1 MRRTYHMK
9 KILALVLAL
18 AMCLTAFSV
27 TAEGTKV
34 KIGFIF
40 LHDEN
45 STYDLNFINGAK
57 EACEKLGV
65 EYVLKTNIGESED
78 CYNTAADLADD
89 GCNIVFADS
98 FGHEDYM
105 IQAAKEYPNVQ
116 FCHATGTKA
125 HTEDL
130 ANFHNAFASIYEGR
144 FLGGIAAGLKLN
156 QLIEEG
162 KITADQAK
170 LGYIGAYTYAE
181 VISGYTSFFLGAR
194 SVCPTATME
203 VTFTGSWYDPT
214 LEQEGAIKLIN
225 DNCVV
230 ISEHADSMGAPTEF
244 QKNGIPF
251 VFYNGSAAEACP
263 DTYIVASRI
272 NWEPYFEFI
281 INAVTNGEEIPAD
294 WTGTIATGSVV
305 LAELNEAAAAPGTK
319 EAIEE
324 ATAKLASGE
333 LKVFDT
339 ATFTKDGAALES
351 YQADVDTDA
360 AYTPDTEVIADGY
373 FHESEFRSAPYF
385 DIQIDG
391 ITLLDTAF

>member
-1 MRRTYHMK
+1 MK

-125 HTEDL
+125 HTEGL